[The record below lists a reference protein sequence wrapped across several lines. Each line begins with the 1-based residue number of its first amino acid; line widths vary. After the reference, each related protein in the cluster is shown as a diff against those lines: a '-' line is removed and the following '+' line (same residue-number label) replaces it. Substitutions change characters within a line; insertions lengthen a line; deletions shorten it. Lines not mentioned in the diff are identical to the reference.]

1 MLCFWALPILQRNK
15 RFKRCNA
22 SVRLWNIS
30 KFTIFPYQNI
40 RLIIPNFPILPIH
53 NLLCIRFP
61 VDIDLKQKWIE
72 IVIARNKKGCGI
84 GLVCGSHFSASQY
97 MQGKVPPKLKSQA
110 FPDQHMGVLKEK
122 EDPPYICNDFHRDLN
137 NSVQVSKLKD
147 EVKALKDS
155 KLALEKK
162 CTDLNRQNMEL
173 RKQLQSMNASLKN
186 QSVLDSD
193 TKVCEF

>member
-1 MLCFWALPILQRNK
+1 
-15 RFKRCNA
+15 
-22 SVRLWNIS
+22 
-30 KFTIFPYQNI
+30 
-40 RLIIPNFPILPIH
+40 
-53 NLLCIRFP
+53 
-61 VDIDLKQKWIE
+61 
-72 IVIARNKKGCGI
+72 
-84 GLVCGSHFSASQY
+84 